1 MKYYVYN
8 NSKQIFLSV
17 VWLSFFF
24 SINLNPLEFSNFS
37 ILNKTR
43 FLMPLVLVLCSVVFI
58 KKIYYKNLIEKES
71 IVFIMIFFLYFFFN
85 ILNEDNHLANLFWPI
100 YMFLAY
106 FFISSITNAKEREKL
121 IKFTIFIL
129 FIAFTFYFALGLI
142 EMIKHKNPNF
152 YGILGNNSSYS
163 GTNYPPR
170 SSGLARM
177 AIILFSYFLLY
188 YLIKKSENSSGYKI
202 LIMVLI
208 FSTISNIFQART
220 ISFIFVIINLIL
232 IFFYFKDFFSNKK
245 IFIFTL
251 ILPLIFNSG
260 YNYFKYNYFAQLNID
275 NDSSKTYKTGIDLLS
290 HSLKNSIIRDQTD
303 SNGDFSSG
311 RFYNWNKAIKLI
323 ENEPLIGHGAQSDR
337 IFLTQSVHN
346 ALIYT
351 FLCGGLIAAI
361 CFFLI
366 YLRTLFFFIKFLT
379 IKKLRLN
386 FHYSLC
392 LVLIII
398 LCLRSIL
405 ETSFAIFSIDYLIF
419 IIAFSHLSN
428 FVNKK
433 NNA

>member
-163 GTNYPPR
+163 GINYPPR

-188 YLIKKSENSSGYKI
+188 YLIKKSENRK
-202 LIMVLI
+202 
-208 FSTISNIFQART
+208 
-220 ISFIFVIINLIL
+220 
-232 IFFYFKDFFSNKK
+232 
-245 IFIFTL
+245 
-251 ILPLIFNSG
+251 
-260 YNYFKYNYFAQLNID
+260 
-275 NDSSKTYKTGIDLLS
+275 
-290 HSLKNSIIRDQTD
+290 
-303 SNGDFSSG
+303 
-311 RFYNWNKAIKLI
+311 
-323 ENEPLIGHGAQSDR
+323 
-337 IFLTQSVHN
+337 
-346 ALIYT
+346 
-351 FLCGGLIAAI
+351 
-361 CFFLI
+361 
-366 YLRTLFFFIKFLT
+366 
-379 IKKLRLN
+379 
-386 FHYSLC
+386 
-392 LVLIII
+392 
-398 LCLRSIL
+398 
-405 ETSFAIFSIDYLIF
+405 
-419 IIAFSHLSN
+419 
-428 FVNKK
+428 
-433 NNA
+433 